1 LASRTQKSPNGRWPS
16 EVKDR
21 AKELYLT
28 GLPLEGVS
36 VDLGIPVKTLEVWK
50 ATGDWKLELL
60 AAQNSKALDA
70 FDGDLSVQNTARA
83 NLLRGYRL
91 LSNVGEE
98 SVQDDRLR
106 FKDKK
111 QAADIMLEGM
121 KGEVAL
127 ESVAMTMEF
136 FREIAQIIREEVT
149 DDETLQRLAIRLTEV
164 GNVYNNRF
172 DALKPA

>member
-1 LASRTQKSPNGRWPS
+1 MASGIEKSSNGRWP
-16 EVKDR
+16 EEIKDR

-36 VDLGIPVKTLEVWK
+36 IDLGVPVKTLEAWK

-60 AAQNSKALDA
+60 SAQNKQALDA

-83 NLLRGYRL
+83 NLLKGYRL
-91 LSNVGEE
+91 LSNIGEE
-98 SVQDDRLR
+98 SLQDDRLR
-106 FKDKK
+106 FRDKK
-111 QAADIMLEGM
+111 QAADIMLEGL
-121 KGEVAL
+121 KGEVEL
-127 ESVAMTMEF
+127 ESISITMEF

-149 DDETLQRLAIRLTEV
+149 DDATLQRLAIRLTEV

-172 DALKPA
+172 DALQPS